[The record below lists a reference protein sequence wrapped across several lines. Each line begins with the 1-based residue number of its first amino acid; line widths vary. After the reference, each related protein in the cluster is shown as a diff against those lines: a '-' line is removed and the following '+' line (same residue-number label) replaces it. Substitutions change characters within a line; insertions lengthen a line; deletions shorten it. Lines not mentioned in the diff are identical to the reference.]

1 MQCNIDQRG
10 RRVRLVYGILN
21 LVLGVVLALAA
32 AMGQSPWL
40 WLFAAVLLAG
50 GAFAIYES
58 RKGWCVVRAM
68 GFKTPV

>member
-10 RRVRLVYGILN
+10 RRVRLIYGILN
-21 LVLGVVLALAA
+21 VVLGLVLALAA
-32 AMGQSPWL
+32 ARGHSPWL

-50 GAFAIYES
+50 GAFAIFES